1 MADDGIMVSFHI
13 KLIHLTVIRVPV
25 ESLIRVGLLK
35 NAVSGVFFVG
45 KDATDG
51 SGCPFAA
58 LLGRR
63 TQFYEFGCYRIRT
76 LAGERFRINGR
87 VDAPLAVVRPS
98 QKSGRA
104 ACPHP
109 ALCETNRSHLSIVY
123 TDIYSWSYQRVAVIN
138 HIQKLYPVVAFLLA
152 SSVQP
157 VE

>member
-1 MADDGIMVSFHI
+1 MSHI
-13 KLIHLTVIRVPV
+13 PPCPLT
-25 ESLIRVGLLK
+25 
-35 NAVSGVFFVG
+35 
-45 KDATDG
+45 
-51 SGCPFAA
+51 
-58 LLGRR
+58 
-63 TQFYEFGCYRIRT
+63 
-76 LAGERFRINGR
+76 GR
-87 VDAPLAVVRPS
+87 VDAPLTVVRPS

>member
-1 MADDGIMVSFHI
+1 MTIFFNTLSFFY
-13 KLIHLTVIRVPV
+13 
-25 ESLIRVGLLK
+25 K
-35 NAVSGVFFVG
+35 NF
-45 KDATDG
+45 T
-51 SGCPFAA
+51 
-58 LLGRR
+58 
-63 TQFYEFGCYRIRT
+63 
-76 LAGERFRINGR
+76 GR